1 MRAKS
6 SRTINA
12 NGGAAF
18 ANELSSVSRFLR
30 REATVA
36 SPNYLVQQFKVSEPN
51 EAWVTD
57 IILHLHLMF
66 SRQVIDWSRK
76 PRMCSDLAI
85 DAILM
90 AVCEVTNC
98 GISKI

>member
-1 MRAKS
+1 MLTEGLR
-6 SRTINA
+6 SRTSYRRCPDFY
-12 NGGAAF
+12 GGK
-18 ANELSSVSRFLR
+18 L
-30 REATVA
+30 TVA

-57 IILHLHLMF
+57 IILHLHLVF
-66 SRQVIDWSRK
+66 SRQVIDWSMK

-90 AVCEVTNC
+90 AF
-98 GISKI
+98 